1 MPLPQHAPA
10 LAAARKALGFVVP
23 PGQSILC
30 IGEASEPD
38 FGFLLPRR
46 LVVCRSA
53 DAALLSGVEGTFDY
67 VILLVPDG
75 GPGTQAFLL
84 RLATHCAPATR
95 IIACG
100 RNRMPAGK
108 LMADCGY
115 ELTRARRPA
124 TWPSFAPG
132 LEVYRRLP
140 RVDSGAQESVTIC
153 LACRD
158 ERENIEPLVRAIPQ
172 LSLEQ
177 EILFIE
183 GHSTDGTLAE
193 IERCMALYPDRNI
206 RVLQQP
212 GYGKADA
219 VRAGFGASRGSVII
233 LLEADMTSPPE
244 DIRAVYDAIR
254 LGQAE
259 YLGGSRFASGFAKEA
274 MPWLNRIGNRLFALW
289 FSRLLGQPISDTLCG
304 IKALRKSD
312 YERIA
317 ERWGQWGAPDP
328 FGDFELLL
336 GAARLGLKI
345 GETPIR
351 YVPRSYG
358 ASKTRVFHH
367 GAVLA
372 RISLSAFSKLRA

>member
-1 MPLPQHAPA
+1 MPQPAPA
-10 LAAARKALGFVVP
+10 LAAARDALGFLVP

-30 IGEASEPD
+30 VGEASDPD
-38 FGFLLPRR
+38 FDFLSPRR
-46 LVVCRSA
+46 VDIARSA
-53 DAALLSGVEGTFDY
+53 DALLLSVLEGTFDY
-67 VILLVPDG
+67 VILLRGLDGCPDIK
-75 GPGTQAFLL
+75 AFLL

-95 IIACG
+95 IIAFG
-100 RNRMPAGK
+100 RNARTVDASMAG
-108 LMADCGY
+108 CGY
-115 ELTRARRPA
+115 ELTRSRRPA
-124 TWPSFAPG
+124 AWPSFAPG
-132 LEVYRRLP
+132 FEVYRLLP
-140 RVDSGAQESVTIC
+140 RVDTGEKESVTIC

-172 LSLEQ
+172 LAPDQ

-193 IERCMALYPDRNI
+193 IERCMALYPERNI
-206 RVLQQP
+206 RVLEQP

-219 VRAGFGASRGSVII
+219 VRTGFSASRGSVII
-233 LLEADMTSPPE
+233 LLEADMTSPPD
-244 DIRAVYDAIR
+244 DIRAVYEAIR

-274 MPWLNRIGNRLFALW
+274 MPWLNRVGNRLFAFW

-312 YERIA
+312 FIRISD
-317 ERWGQWGAPDP
+317 RWGQWGAQDP

-345 GETPIR
+345 GERPIG
-351 YVPRSYG
+351 YHPRSYG

-372 RISLSAFSKLRA
+372 RISLCAFSKLRA